1 MPPISCALI
10 SADAGAG
17 QTYDAIAT
25 PALGMVMTKIIAML
39 RNSNEKERRIK
50 LVTRQTQHGKSDGW
64 LECSTFILKVLGDAV
79 GALADSHNSLTLQP
93 WNLCASG

>member
-50 LVTRQTQHGKSDGW
+50 LEQDK
-64 LECSTFILKVLGDAV
+64 
-79 GALADSHNSLTLQP
+79 HNMENP
-93 WNLCASG
+93 MAG